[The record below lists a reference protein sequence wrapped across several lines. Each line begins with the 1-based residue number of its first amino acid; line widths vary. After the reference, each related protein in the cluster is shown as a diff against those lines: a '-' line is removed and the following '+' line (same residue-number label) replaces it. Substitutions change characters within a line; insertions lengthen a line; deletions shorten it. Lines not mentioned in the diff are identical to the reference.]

1 MIRMITTVFGVGL
14 LPKAPGTWGT
24 ALAVPL
30 GYLLHGLGGPLLLA
44 IATAATFALGVW
56 AIRIDTQG
64 KADHDP
70 GEIVI
75 DEVVGLWITLL
86 PVSYG
91 LAHAGVAPWT
101 FPWPGWIAAF
111 VLFRLFDIFKPWPVS
126 RADALH
132 TPLGVMLDDVV
143 AGIMAGI
150 CVIILA
156 ILYHVPLMT

>member
-24 ALAVPL
+24 LTALPF
-30 GYLLHGLGGPLLLA
+30 GYILHGLGGPALLA
-44 IATAATFALGVW
+44 VATIAAFALGWW
-56 AIRIDTQG
+56 AVKRDTDG

-101 FPWPGWIAAF
+101 FPWPGWVAAF
-111 VLFRLFDIFKPWPVS
+111 VLFRIFDIFKPWPVS

-143 AGIMAGI
+143 AGVMAGI

-156 ILYHVPLMT
+156 ILYHIPMMT